1 MTGIIGA
8 GAIGVGEAIGAGAI
22 GAAAI
27 GAGAIRVGEAIG
39 AGAIRAAAMGARRA
53 IGTVGAGRVDFCR
66 LSFANPARSVA
77 IVCL

>member
-53 IGTVGAGRVDFCR
+53 IGTVGAGVFPSPTQRAAWR
-66 LSFANPARSVA
+66 LFVSE
-77 IVCL
+77 